1 MGLWPRL
8 EQWTADW
15 AFAERPSLPFKTAA
29 RESLVWRQRL
39 NAFGAGGLALLW
51 VAANGVP
58 ALSGSVILILLGAPA
73 SLWLVPARHAPAALP
88 AASILTFLA
97 AGIAASLSRGTW
109 HETSF
114 LWFALASLDGAF
126 SGSRAHAAAS
136 AISAGVAAFAATI
149 CSKPITLPSPDSAGL
164 APLLTPALL
173 LALNVATGCS
183 HLRTLRRGAHK
194 ALAEIWDDF
203 ALTADCLALRC
214 GLSGQ
219 VSAVS
224 PNCERL
230 LGLTPGALMGCG
242 FFGRVQVADRPA
254 FLKALADAGA
264 GGAGA
269 SAELRWRGP
278 ERAASEGRASPAFL
292 WLEMR
297 ARRAKGIPLAAQEN
311 GDGDVIVFVRDVTE
325 AKCRAAELENAH
337 AELRE
342 AQAEK
347 ELFYALAS
355 HEIRAP
361 LNAIAGF
368 SELLA
373 CPGAF
378 LSGPEKEREYARIIH
393 QSSQHLLSVVNAMTE
408 MQLIAAGKLE
418 LSLERFEASP
428 QIDLCCDMVGLAAQ
442 ANGVT
447 LRRVYGPD
455 LGAILC
461 DRRLFTQILA
471 NLLSNAVKFTPSS
484 GRVTLSAHRE
494 PDALLLKVADTG
506 NGIDPEDLTR
516 LGDPF
521 FRAKNASA
529 GQEKGTGLGLA
540 IVRGFVGLL
549 GGDITV
555 ASEKG
560 KGTCVSV
567 RLPRACNATAA
578 GAKRPARIATLC
590 CLPLSDEL
598 APNWQTMVKKI
609 A

>member
-1 MGLWPRL
+1 MLWPRL

-15 AFAERPSLPFKTAA
+15 SFAGRPSLPFEAAA

-51 VAANGVP
+51 VAANGIP
-58 ALSGSVILILLGAPA
+58 ALSGSVILILLSAPV
-73 SLWLVPARHAPAALP
+73 SLWLIPAKHAPAALP
-88 AASILTFLA
+88 AVSILTFLA
-97 AGIAASLSRGTW
+97 AGIAASLSHGAW

-114 LWFALASLDGAF
+114 LWFALASLDGAL
-126 SGSRAHAAAS
+126 SASSAYAAAG
-136 AISAGVAAFAATI
+136 AISAGAAAFAATL
-149 CSKPITLPSPDSAGL
+149 CSKPITLLSPDSAGL

-173 LALNVATGCS
+173 VVLNAATGFT
-183 HLRTLRRGAHK
+183 HLGTLRRGARK
-194 ALAEIWDDF
+194 ALAEIWDDY
-203 ALTADCLALRC
+203 ALTADYVSLRC

-224 PNCERL
+224 RNCERL
-230 LGLTPGALMGCG
+230 IGLTPGNLKGCG

-264 GGAGA
+264 GSGEAK
-269 SAELRWRGP
+269 AELRWRGP
-278 ERAASEGRASPAFL
+278 ERAASEQASPAFL
-292 WLEMR
+292 WLEIC
-297 ARRAKGIPLAAQEN
+297 ARRAKGVPLAAQEN
-311 GDGDVIVFVRDVTE
+311 GDGDLIVHVRDVTE
-325 AKCRAAELENAH
+325 AKCRDANLENAR
-337 AELRE
+337 ARLRE
-342 AQAEK
+342 ALAEK
-347 ELFYALAS
+347 EHFYALAS

-373 CPGAF
+373 SPGAF
-378 LSGPEKEREYARIIH
+378 PPGPDKERDYARIIH
-393 QSSQHLLSVVNAMTE
+393 QSSQHLLSVVNAMSD
-408 MQLIAAGKLE
+408 MSLLAAGKLE
-418 LSLERFEASP
+418 LSLERFEALP
-428 QIDLCCDMVGLAAQ
+428 QLDLCCDMIRLAAQ
-442 ANGVT
+442 TSGVT
-447 LRRVYGPD
+447 LQRAYGHD

-471 NLLSNAVKFTPSS
+471 NLLSNAVKFTPPS
-484 GRVTLSAHRE
+484 GRITLFAHRE

-506 NGIDPEDLTR
+506 SGIGPEDLTR

-521 FRAKNASA
+521 FRAKNAAA

-549 GGDITV
+549 GGDIMI
-555 ASEKG
+555 ASERE

-567 RLPRACNATAA
+567 RLPLEFNALAA
-578 GAKRPARIATLC
+578 RAKRPARITTLC
-590 CLPLSDEL
+590 CLPLSDEF
-598 APNWQTMVKKI
+598 APNRHTMVKKI